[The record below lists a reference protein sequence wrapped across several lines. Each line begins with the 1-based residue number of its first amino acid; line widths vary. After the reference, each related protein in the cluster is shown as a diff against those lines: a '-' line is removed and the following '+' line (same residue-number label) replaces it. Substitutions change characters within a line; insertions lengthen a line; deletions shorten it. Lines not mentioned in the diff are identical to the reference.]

1 MIIGLLGLGEVGT
14 AYGLGMVR
22 EGATIKGYDIRFEN
36 TNDMPLFDR
45 CKDGGISLSK
55 TPQELIEG
63 CDLIMANTT
72 SHASVSTAEMAK
84 PFLKPG
90 QIYIDGN
97 SAIPTVKHEID
108 ALLKGCCEFVDG
120 CTMNNPTQLGTKCP
134 VVVSGPMAQKAAD
147 ILNSYGMNTIC
158 LGDQI
163 GQASAL
169 KCIRSIFTKSFA
181 SSFME
186 CMLMAHK
193 YGISGPMLDSIV
205 DYLEKD
211 PPRET
216 LETIIVT
223 QVLHAKRQAQEVESV
238 SLLELDE
245 GMDNTMAAAAAKK
258 LYYNASLGMRE
269 KFHDRVAPNTK
280 VVLDEMLKV
289 YLKKD

>member
-36 TNDMPLFDR
+36 TNVMPLFDR

>member
-90 QIYIDGN
+90 QIYIDDN

>member
-36 TNDMPLFDR
+36 LKDMPLFDR
-45 CKDGGISLSK
+45 CKEGGISLAK
-55 TPQELIEG
+55 TPRELIEG

-147 ILNSYGMNTIC
+147 ILNGYGMNTIC
-158 LGDQI
+158 LGDKI

-169 KCIRSIFTKSFA
+169 KCIRSIFTKSFS

-223 QVLHAKRQAQEVESV
+223 QVLHAYRQAQEVESV
-238 SLLELDE
+238 SLLEESE

-258 LYYNASLGMRE
+258 LYFDASLGMRE
-269 KFHDRVAPNTK
+269 KFHDKVAPNTQ

-289 YLKKD
+289 YQKKV